1 MHKPIKNF
9 SLDGVVGD
17 DSAIPRLRNQFEH
30 MLLTDM
36 REDGWVPVLGL
47 GPYWSTNLN
56 DKGQYDFILT
66 VYGVHVGK
74 KEACLVEGIN
84 LDGQTVKRI
93 PQTKSPQ
100 PSIESE

>member
-9 SLDGVVGD
+9 SIDGVVGD

-36 REDGWVPVLGL
+36 REDGYVPVLGL
-47 GPYWSTNLN
+47 GPYWSTSLN

-66 VYGVHVGK
+66 VHGVHVGK
-74 KEACLVEGIN
+74 EEACKVEGMN
-84 LDGQTVKRI
+84 LDGQTVLRI
-93 PQTKSPQ
+93 PPIKSQKPSTKS
-100 PSIESE
+100 E